1 MDRFAVFVDAGY
13 LYAEGGKLC
22 CYTPERKSIRLH
34 VSEAS
39 EFLMSLAKQACRLSP
54 LRIYWYDGAK
64 DGVPTKEQQLIA
76 ALPNVKLRLGRINAK
91 NQQKGVDALIY
102 RDLMTLAHERA
113 ISEAY
118 LLAGD
123 EDLRE
128 GVRAAQDI
136 GVRVTLI
143 GVATGGGAPN
153 QSKELVNEADE
164 TVTLTKKD
172 LAVFIEPRRA
182 PGRRAVVQ
190 ADLMTEVSE
199 AAARYAQQWR
209 DRATDKEC
217 ESLRASRPAIPS
229 TLDVSLLIAIE
240 TEVGGSLR
248 GREDLRRAARRA
260 FWERIGRG
268 ASER

>member
-182 PGRRAVVQ
+182 PGRRAVAQ

>member
-22 CYTPERKSIRLH
+22 CYNPERRSIRLH
-34 VSEAS
+34 SSEVSK
-39 EFLMSLAKQACRLSP
+39 FLMSLAEEACGFPP
-54 LRIYWYDGAK
+54 LRTYWYDGAK

-76 ALPNVKLRLGRINAK
+76 ALPNVKLRLGRINSK

-102 RDLMTLAHERA
+102 RDLMTLADKQA

-143 GVATGGGAPN
+143 GVAARDGTRN

-172 LAVFIEPRRA
+172 LAPFIEPRQA

-190 ADLMTEVSE
+190 ADLLTEVSE
-199 AAARYAQQWR
+199 AAARYARQWL

-217 ESLRASRPAIPS
+217 ESLRASWPAIPG

-240 TEVGGSLR
+240 AEVGGSLR

-260 FWERIGRG
+260 FWEQVG
-268 ASER
+268 

>member
-268 ASER
+268 ASGR

>member
-22 CYTPERKSIRLH
+22 CYNPERKSIRLH
-34 VSEAS
+34 SSETS
-39 EFLMSLAKQACRLSP
+39 KFLMNLAEEACGLPP
-54 LRIYWYDGAK
+54 LRTYWYDGAK

-76 ALPNVKLRLGRINAK
+76 ALPNVKLRLGRINSK
-91 NQQKGVDALIY
+91 NRQKGVDALIY
-102 RDLMTLAHERA
+102 RDLMTLARKRA

-128 GVRAAQDI
+128 GVRTAQDM

-143 GVATGGGAPN
+143 GVAARDGAPN

-164 TVTLTKKD
+164 AVTLTKKD
-172 LAVFIEPRRA
+172 LAPFIEPRQA
-182 PGRRAVVQ
+182 LGRHTDVQ
-190 ADLMTEVSE
+190 ADLMPEVSE
-199 AAARYAQQWR
+199 AAAGYARQWL

-217 ESLRASRPAIPS
+217 ESLRARRPAIPG

-240 TEVGGSLR
+240 AEVGGSLR

-260 FWERIGRG
+260 FWEQVG
-268 ASER
+268 

>member
-1 MDRFAVFVDAGY
+1 MDRFAVFIDAGY
-13 LYAEGGKLC
+13 LYAGAGKLC
-22 CYTPERKSIRLH
+22 YNTRVRERIKLDGSGI
-34 VSEAS
+34 SK
-39 EFLMSLAKQACRLSP
+39 FLMNLAEEACDLPP
-54 LRIYWYDGAK
+54 LRTYWYDGAK
-64 DGVPTKEQQLIA
+64 DGVPTKGQQLIA
-76 ALPNVKLRLGRINAK
+76 SLPNVKLRLGRINLK

-143 GVATGGGAPN
+143 GVASRSGARN
-153 QSKELVNEADE
+153 QSKQLVYEADE
-164 TVTLTKKD
+164 AVTLTQED
-172 LAVFIEPRRA
+172 LAPFIEPRRA
-182 PGRRAVVQ
+182 PGRRVAVQ
-190 ADLMTEVSE
+190 TDLMTEVSE
-199 AAARYAQQWR
+199 AAARYAQQWLNQ
-209 DRATDKEC
+209 ATDKEC

-240 TEVGGSLR
+240 AEVGGSLR
-248 GREDLRRAARRA
+248 EREDLRRAARRA
-260 FWERIGRG
+260 FWEQIG
-268 ASER
+268 

>member
-34 VSEAS
+34 SSEANK
-39 EFLMSLAKQACRLSP
+39 FLMSLAKQACRLSP
-54 LRIYWYDGAK
+54 LRTYWYDGAK

-76 ALPNVKLRLGRINAK
+76 ALPNVKLRLGRINAE

-102 RDLMTLAHERA
+102 RDLMTLAHEQA

-143 GVATGGGAPN
+143 GVASRSSARN

-164 TVTLTKKD
+164 TIMLTKQD
-172 LAVFIEPRRA
+172 LADFIEPRRA
-182 PGRRAVVQ
+182 PGRRAAVQ
-190 ADLMTEVSE
+190 ADLITEVSE
-199 AAARYAQQWR
+199 AADRYAQQWL
-209 DRATDKEC
+209 DRAAGKEH
-217 ESLRASRPAIPS
+217 ESLRASQPAIPN
-229 TLDVSLLIAIE
+229 TLDVSLLIAVEAEID
-240 TEVGGSLR
+240 GSLR

-260 FWERIGRG
+260 FWERIGQG
-268 ASER
+268 APDQ